1 MCFGRVGSS
10 CYTSDTRRDLRL
22 SVVQR
27 TCLIRSRNI
36 SVFELSGINSVESY
50 YDEGTQYPFTWLSNE
65 TLCTSSTIIN
75 LW

>member
-27 TCLIRSRNI
+27 ICLVRSRNI

-50 YDEGTQYPFTWLSNE
+50 YDEGTQYPFT
-65 TLCTSSTIIN
+65 
-75 LW
+75 